1 MFMRIDTETCNNPEV
16 AGNNNTNILQKVK
29 HAAQMK
35 QATSNSSNSPWSD
48 VMPRLNMHLQLTL
61 FVKRK

>member
-35 QATSNSSNSPWSD
+35 QATSNSSNSP
-48 VMPRLNMHLQLTL
+48 
-61 FVKRK
+61 